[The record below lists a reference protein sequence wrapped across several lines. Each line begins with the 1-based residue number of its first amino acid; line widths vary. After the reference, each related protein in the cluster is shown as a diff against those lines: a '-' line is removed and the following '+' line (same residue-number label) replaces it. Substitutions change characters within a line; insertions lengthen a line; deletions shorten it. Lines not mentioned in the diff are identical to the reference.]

1 MTAPEFSAR
10 RIGRQWQIWRGEA
23 FYCLASDR
31 YGRAARTREAAEQC
45 AARHERAARES
56 LASEYRELV
65 GYDPF
70 QDDAARDPREVAA
83 TLNEYKR
90 EAREA
95 AARAYLEKRA
105 RRPRN
110 LSLGF

>member
-10 RIGRQWQIWRGEA
+10 RVGRQWQIWRGAA

-45 AARHERAARES
+45 AARHERAARDA
-56 LASEYRELV
+56 LASEYCELI

-70 QDDAARDPREVAA
+70 ADDPSRDPREVAA

-90 EAREA
+90 ERRLA

-105 RRPRN
+105 RRPR
-110 LSLGF
+110 SLAFSF

>member
-10 RIGRQWQIWRGEA
+10 RIGRQWQIWRGGA

-45 AARHERAARES
+45 AARHDRAARDAAAWETTQRAAR
-56 LASEYRELV
+56 LA
-65 GYDPF
+65 
-70 QDDAARDPREVAA
+70 AARD
-83 TLNEYKR
+83 
-90 EAREA
+90 
-95 AARAYLEKRA
+95 YLAKRA

-110 LSLGF
+110 LSLCF

>member
-45 AARHERAARES
+45 AARHERGARDAAAWETTRRAAR
-56 LASEYRELV
+56 L
-65 GYDPF
+65 
-70 QDDAARDPREVAA
+70 
-83 TLNEYKR
+83 
-90 EAREA
+90 A
-95 AARAYLEKRA
+95 AALAYLAKRA
-105 RRPRN
+105 RRPR
-110 LSLGF
+110 SLAFAF